1 MCIELSFEPLTI
13 EKWGDFVS
21 LFGERGACGGCWCM
35 LWRLSRKEF
44 ESQKGDTNKLAMKT
58 IVAAGEVPGILVY
71 HNSEAIGW
79 CALAPRSRYPA
90 LLRSRILQPVDD
102 QQCWS
107 IACLFIKKPFRK
119 KEYQQNFYSPQLY
132 MPNRKVQNCWKVTQL
147 NPKLSNKF
155 LQLLPGLVFPKHSL
169 VRDSGK
175 LYDVHLLVL

>member
-1 MCIELSFEPLTI
+1 
-13 EKWGDFVS
+13 
-21 LFGERGACGGCWCM
+21 M

-119 KEYQQNFYSPQLY
+119 KGVSTDTFTRRSCTCKIARCRFVDSTVPNSHPFRKRVYFNDAEGNDWEFVEY
-132 MPNRKVQNCWKVTQL
+132 
-147 NPKLSNKF
+147 LSQGPLERNDYE
-155 LQLLPGLVFPKHSL
+155 L
-169 VRDSGK
+169 
-175 LYDVHLLVL
+175 